1 MPRARKA
8 ALRLAISSRNSV
20 ARARPSKIVAGI
32 AERVRADKESTLERV
47 HWTVDLG
54 ARFDA
59 AAFEDAF
66 TGFRRLYHIRPQRV
80 LCAPDVL
87 QRYAFLFSRS
97 VEDAHAG
104 HALRYD
110 GIPLESAILKP
121 GTIIFEGEVDEE
133 QMGDW

>member
-8 ALRLAISSRNSV
+8 LLRLAISSRNSV
-20 ARARPSKIVAGI
+20 ARTRPSKIVAGI
-32 AERVRADKESTLERV
+32 AQRVRADKEPTLERV
-47 HWTVDLG
+47 HWNVQLG
-54 ARFDA
+54 GRFDEY
-59 AAFEDAF
+59 AFEEAF
-66 TGFRRLYHIRPQRV
+66 TGFRRLYHIRPERV

-87 QRYAFLFSRS
+87 ARYALLYSRS
-97 VEDAHAG
+97 VEDAHSG

-110 GIPLESAILKP
+110 DIPLESAILAP

>member
-1 MPRARKA
+1 
-8 ALRLAISSRNSV
+8 
-20 ARARPSKIVAGI
+20 
-32 AERVRADKESTLERV
+32 V
-47 HWTVDLG
+47 HWTVALG
-54 ARFDA
+54 ERFDD
-59 AAFEDAF
+59 AAFERAF
-66 TGFRRLYHIRPQRV
+66 TGFRQLYHVRPERV

-87 QRYAFLFSRS
+87 TRYAYLFSRS

-110 GIPLESAILKP
+110 GIPLVSAILKP

>member
-8 ALRLAISSRNSV
+8 SLRAAIASRNSA

-32 AERVRADKESTLERV
+32 AVRVRADRGPTLERV
-47 HWTVDLG
+47 HWTVQLG
-54 ARFDA
+54 ERFDDV
-59 AAFEDAF
+59 AFEAAF
-66 TGFRRLYHIRPQRV
+66 TGFRRLYHVKPERV

-87 QRYAFLFSRS
+87 TRYAFLFSRS
-97 VEDAHAG
+97 VEDAHGG

>member
-1 MPRARKA
+1 
-8 ALRLAISSRNSV
+8 V
-20 ARARPSKIVAGI
+20 RPSKIVAGI
-32 AERVRADKESTLERV
+32 ALRVRADREATLERV
-47 HWTVDLG
+47 HWTVALG
-54 ARFDA
+54 ERFDDA
-59 AAFEDAF
+59 TFENAF
-66 TGFRRLYHIRPQRV
+66 TGFRRLYHVRPARV

-87 QRYAFLFSRS
+87 TRYALLFSRS
-97 VEDAHAG
+97 VEDAHSG